1 MREDAVLPDTLIEK
15 IRDLHSGPERGYHSW
30 SHPLALLKWY
40 GLTEATLNDP
50 LAVYCAILLHDA
62 IYEPRRPD
70 NEARSAALAE
80 TLLKGVISDESLK
93 RTLRLIEATAKHA
106 IPPGL
111 PAGEADDMAMFLD
124 MDLSIL
130 AASCETFDAYEDGV
144 RHEYREVPEVAFR
157 AGRASILEG
166 FLGRDTLYMS
176 TWGRSEFETK
186 ARANLKR
193 SVAKLRGEAK

>member
-1 MREDAVLPDTLIEK
+1 MLPKALIEK
-15 IRDLHSGPERGYHSW
+15 IRDLQSGPERGYHGW

-40 GLTEATLNDP
+40 EQVEERLNDP

-62 IYEPRRPD
+62 VYEPRRPD

-80 TLLKGVISDESLK
+80 ALLKDVIPDACLN
-93 RTLRLIEATAKHA
+93 RTVRLIEATARHA

-111 PAGEADDMAMFLD
+111 GADEADDMAMFLD

-130 AASCETFDAYEDGV
+130 AASHAAFDAYEDGV
-144 RHEYREVPEVAFR
+144 RHEYREVPQEAFR

-166 FLGRDTLYMS
+166 FLGRDALYMS
-176 TWGRSEFETK
+176 PWGRAEFETK

-193 SVAKLRGEAK
+193 SVAKLHGETA